1 MVNQL
6 TNELRESLKEIIEE
20 VKLSKDYQDYLKI
33 EDKLMGNKEIT
44 DLISDIKRL
53 QKELV
58 KKEYYQKDLTSVK
71 EEHESKLQK
80 LNSYP
85 LYVGYLE
92 SQRKINEKLQY
103 VRGEIQSFFD
113 EITLSWLVFT
123 A

>member
-1 MVNQL
+1 M

>member
-6 TNELRESLKEIIEE
+6 TNELRESLNEIIEE

-33 EDKLMGNKEIT
+33 EDKLKGNKEIT

-71 EEHESKLQK
+71 EEYESKLQK

-85 LYVGYLE
+85 LYVVYLE
-92 SQRKINEKLQY
+92 SQRKVNEKLQY
-103 VRGEIQSFFD
+103 VRVEIQSFFD
-113 EITLSWLVFT
+113 EITLS
-123 A
+123 